1 MSVSDRLKKLEQ
13 RPQPQRP
20 HGMSQEELALHMDAL
35 TPREQDSSE
44 GGTIATFDLHMDA
57 LTPREQDAFI
67 KTMTDDDLSASIDYL
82 TTLSEHDHAKP

>member
-1 MSVSDRLKKLEQ
+1 MSISNRVLKLEQ

-20 HGMSQEELALHMDAL
+20 HGMTQEALALHMH
-35 TPREQDSSE
+35 R
-44 GGTIATFDLHMDA
+44 

-82 TTLSEHDHAKP
+82 QTLQERHHAIN

>member
-1 MSVSDRLKKLEQ
+1 MSVSNRILKLEQ

-20 HGMSQEELALHMDAL
+20 HGMTQEALAIHMH
-35 TPREQDSSE
+35 R
-44 GGTIATFDLHMDA
+44 

-82 TTLSEHDHAKP
+82 QTLAEQQYASN